1 MKFLKRWYDKVLSW
15 ADSPYS
21 EWALF
26 LNAFAESSF
35 FPIPPDVLMMAM
47 EVGKP
52 KKSFRFATISSIGSI
67 LGGIAGYG
75 IGYFL
80 FDTIGRPIIKFY
92 HLTDKFQHLGELYNT
107 YSAWIV
113 SIAGFTPIPYKLIT
127 ITSGFWKINFLI
139 FLIASALSRSAR
151 FFIISTLFYFF
162 GAKIKDFIDKY
173 FNLLSILFFILLI
186 AGFAIIKLIK

>member
-1 MKFLKRWYDKVLSW
+1 MKFLKKWYDKVLSW

-47 EVGKP
+47 EVGQP

-80 FDTIGRPIIKFY
+80 FDIIGKPIIKFY
-92 HLTDKFQHLGELYNT
+92 HLTEKFQHLGELYNT

-127 ITSGFWKINFLI
+127 ITSGFWKINFFI
-139 FLIASALSRSAR
+139 FLIASTLSRSAR

-162 GAKIKDFIDKY
+162 GAKIKDFIDRY

-186 AGFAIIKLIK
+186 AGFAIIKIIK